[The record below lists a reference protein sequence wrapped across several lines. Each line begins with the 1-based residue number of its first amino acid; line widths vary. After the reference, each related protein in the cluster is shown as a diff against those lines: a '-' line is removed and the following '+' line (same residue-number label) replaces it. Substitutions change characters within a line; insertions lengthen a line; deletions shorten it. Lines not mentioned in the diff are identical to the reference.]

1 MMSPRSEWVE
11 IKLGRSHG
19 RRVNQQ
25 DQMTQDPAATLQAV
39 YDQVL
44 RSVLRSGKPRP
55 EREVRQLLA
64 AEMRR
69 AFGAD
74 FPSDLRADWIRDAEE
89 IAAGRRVVVDSSSDR
104 LGPVRV
110 TPGVH
115 PGPPPGLRNGLTATS
130 DRLLTRSA
138 R

>member
-1 MMSPRSEWVE
+1 M
-11 IKLGRSHG
+11 KLGRSHG
-19 RRVNQQ
+19 RRVDQQ

-55 EREVRQLLA
+55 DREVRQLLA

-74 FPSDLRADWIRDAEE
+74 FPSDLRADWILDAEE
-89 IAAGRRVVVDSSSDR
+89 IAAGRRVVVDSSSD
-104 LGPVRV
+104 
-110 TPGVH
+110 
-115 PGPPPGLRNGLTATS
+115 
-130 DRLLTRSA
+130 
-138 R
+138 